1 MMKNKST
8 LAKLLAEED
17 IFVVHKQMETAYF
30 DVKKRELGLP
40 IWKDEEMTPEIYDL
54 MRCHEVG
61 HALWTPLDML
71 ERAKLRDINHS
82 FVNIIEDARIEKKV
96 KIKYPGAINLFN
108 KGYTQ
113 LFAKNFFGTDNRP
126 MDAFGLIDRINIF
139 FKTGNK
145 DISFSDEEKVWVDR
159 VAAVNTEDEVLDL
172 AEELYKWIEENP
184 ESQGVPSEEDGDADA
199 MESMGSGADAG
210 ETGETG
216 EDGAGEDGAGDT
228 GKSDEEL
235 AKDFADAMESGDK
248 DAMEKAFAEFEKKNF
263 PDVDSE
269 KKEGKENGNA
279 GDNADGVDTDDGD
292 ADAKDGEGESSSEVG
307 GKGESAGASGRP
319 TLDAV
324 TDSAFGKAME
334 ALRDL
339 EQKAMTYGRI
349 PELKVTDY
357 VEDFSICEKELTDW
371 YNSHKDGCDLFFNST
386 LKEVDE
392 LKKENKKTVAYMV
405 KEFEMKKSADQ
416 YARATVS
423 KTGSLNMN
431 KLHTYKFNDDLFN
444 KVTTLPGATNHGL
457 VIVVDWSGSM
467 SENLKGTV
475 AQLFNLVWFCRRTKI
490 PFEVFAFSDQCR
502 REVDQPFNDGYLKIR
517 PFKMLNFLSSRM
529 TVTQENNM
537 LHNIWMMASRWGGY
551 RDWNTLGYPIQPP
564 KKYELGGTPLQ
575 EAVISLFEII
585 PAFVKDTGV
594 QKVNTVFLTDGAG
607 SNIDTVDDLKLA
619 TEGENKG
626 THYKSSELLGLP
638 CTITDPK
645 TRKTVVKMG
654 DGYAARWTRR
664 IDTMPVLMELLKKRI
679 PNMNVVGFFIAG
691 NYKGN
696 ISRYDLA
703 YICRGTNILEA
714 DARKKL
720 KKDKYLETTQQGF
733 DKWFVLPGGTSL
745 MTENADLDDALV
757 GASKAKLKTA
767 FGKSMKGRIT
777 SRQMLN
783 KFIQMVA

>member
-1 MMKNKST
+1 M
-8 LAKLLAEED
+8 
-17 IFVVHKQMETAYF
+17 
-30 DVKKRELGLP
+30 
-40 IWKDEEMTPEIYDL
+40 
-54 MRCHEVG
+54 
-61 HALWTPLDML
+61 
-71 ERAKLRDINHS
+71 
-82 FVNIIEDARIEKKV
+82 
-96 KIKYPGAINLFN
+96 
-108 KGYTQ
+108 
-113 LFAKNFFGTDNRP
+113 
-126 MDAFGLIDRINIF
+126 
-139 FKTGNK
+139 
-145 DISFSDEEKVWVDR
+145 
-159 VAAVNTEDEVLDL
+159 
-172 AEELYKWIEENP
+172 
-184 ESQGVPSEEDGDADA
+184 
-199 MESMGSGADAG
+199 
-210 ETGETG
+210 
-216 EDGAGEDGAGDT
+216 
-228 GKSDEEL
+228 
-235 AKDFADAMESGDK
+235 
-248 DAMEKAFAEFEKKNF
+248 
-263 PDVDSE
+263 
-269 KKEGKENGNA
+269 
-279 GDNADGVDTDDGD
+279 
-292 ADAKDGEGESSSEVG
+292 
-307 GKGESAGASGRP
+307 
-319 TLDAV
+319 
-324 TDSAFGKAME
+324 
-334 ALRDL
+334 
-339 EQKAMTYGRI
+339 
-349 PELKVTDY
+349 
-357 VEDFSICEKELTDW
+357 
-371 YNSHKDGCDLFFNST
+371 
-386 LKEVDE
+386 
-392 LKKENKKTVAYMV
+392 
-405 KEFEMKKSADQ
+405 
-416 YARATVS
+416 
-423 KTGSLNMN
+423 
-431 KLHTYKFNDDLFN
+431 
-444 KVTTLPGATNHGL
+444 
-457 VIVVDWSGSM
+457 
-467 SENLKGTV
+467 
-475 AQLFNLVWFCRRTKI
+475 
-490 PFEVFAFSDQCR
+490 FAFSDQCR

-645 TRKTVVKMG
+645 TRKTVVKMD

-714 DARKKL
+714 DARRKL